1 MDSQIKLHGHRVEL
15 GDVEANLCALPN
27 VQDAVVVAVTK
38 QGQVDSLAAF
48 VILNRSADGSDF
60 EVSNA
65 LKRKLAEHVP
75 SYMVP
80 RRVCLVGTFPMNA
93 NGKAD
98 RRKLAETLA

>member
-1 MDSQIKLHGHRVEL
+1 
-15 GDVEANLCALPN
+15 
-27 VQDAVVVAVTK
+27 VVVPVIK

-48 VILNRSADGSDF
+48 VILKERGDGSDF

-65 LKRKLAEHVP
+65 LRFKLAERVP
-75 SYMVP
+75 AYMLP
-80 RRVCLVGTFPMNA
+80 RKIRLMGSFPMNA